1 MVDFPDPIRPTS
13 TIDRSRID
21 AGMASGDGRAGLFG
35 FRDMV
40 RAAIPP
46 EPQGTMVLLRGN
58 WDSELARDGAPD
70 DRGGWERQ
78 DGRKRRS
85 MKRTTL
91 SLALGLSAAALVLP
105 AIAQESLLPEG
116 FGNPVDTPAPRPAP
130 TPSPTPTSPP
140 TNGSA
145 PPAVVPTI
153 GGSASDAA
161 GADQDEDTEEEAV
174 ESGGLKYDLP
184 PGARRLLT
192 RIGPLTPETGGLA
205 PDAFGVRGQY
215 AAAIMRKTNG
225 QLASRWGQIL
235 LRRAL
240 ASAIDTPPTINGA
253 DLAAERA
260 SLLLRM
266 GESTTARR
274 IVQSVDY
281 DRASPRLVAAAQ
293 QAYLATADPAGLCPY
308 VPAGLA
314 HGDEHSWRLAS
325 AICAGLSGEAGPA
338 GWAIG
343 RVRSSGRLSNFDILL
358 AERVLGATGA
368 GRRSTTIEWDNVER
382 LTSWRF
388 GMATATAIPVPEAL
402 RGAAP
407 AYMKGWTVLAPMTDM
422 AQRVAAAPEAATRGV
437 LSSEAYVSLL
447 SAAAGEEEP
456 GEGLVAQTDRLRAA
470 FGAAAGADRYAAM
483 EGLWSA
489 AGTPVEAY
497 AAMIATARAAAAL
510 PPGTDVGEDPW
521 QLVGSMLAAGY
532 DANAL
537 AWVPRVEA
545 GSRAWGVLAVGSPR
559 ALGDMSASAVER
571 FSDDDDSADYLR
583 SKFLLAGLAGL
594 GRLDANATA
603 AAARD
608 LDVDLGRQT
617 RWTRAMMAAAER
629 REPGM
634 VALLAAAGMQG
645 DWSKVPPYH
654 LYHIVRALR
663 DVGLA
668 AEARMIAAEALVR
681 V

>member
-1 MVDFPDPIRPTS
+1 
-13 TIDRSRID
+13 
-21 AGMASGDGRAGLFG
+21 
-35 FRDMV
+35 
-40 RAAIPP
+40 
-46 EPQGTMVLLRGN
+46 
-58 WDSELARDGAPD
+58 
-70 DRGGWERQ
+70 
-78 DGRKRRS
+78 
-85 MKRTTL
+85 MKKTTL
-91 SLALGLSAAALVLP
+91 SLVLGLSATAMAAALVLP
-105 AIAQESLLPEG
+105 ALAQESLLPEG
-116 FGNPVDTPAPRPAP
+116 FGNPADTPAPRPTPAP
-130 TPSPTPTSPP
+130 TATPAPGPAPKSGATPPPVAPTLSGT
-140 TNGSA
+140 T
-145 PPAVVPTI
+145 
-153 GGSASDAA
+153 ASGAA
-161 GADQDEDTEEEAV
+161 EEGADAEDAEDGEAV

-215 AAAIMRKTNG
+215 AAAIMRRTNG
-225 QLASRWGQIL
+225 QLASRWAQIL

-240 ASAIDTPPTINGA
+240 ASAIDTPDTINGA

-266 GESTTARR
+266 GESITARR

-281 DRASPRLVAAAQ
+281 DRASPRLIAAVQ
-293 QAYLATADPAGLCPY
+293 QTYLANADPAGMCPY

-314 HGDEHSWRLAS
+314 HGDEQAWRLSA
-325 AICAGLSGEAGPA
+325 AICSGLSGEAGPA

-343 RVRSSGRLSNFDILL
+343 RVRSSGKISNFDILL
-358 AERVLGATGA
+358 AERVLGATGG
-368 GRRSTTIEWDNVER
+368 GRRSTTIEWDNIDR

-402 RGAAP
+402 RTAAP
-407 AYMKGWTVLAPMTDM
+407 YYMKGWTVLAPMTDM
-422 AQRVAAAPEAATRGV
+422 ANRVAAAPEAAARGV

-447 SAAAGEEEP
+447 SAAASEEEP
-456 GEGLVAQTDRLRAA
+456 AEALASQTDALRGSFNLAN
-470 FGAAAGADRYAAM
+470 GVDRYAAM

-489 AGTPVEAY
+489 GSTPTQRY
-497 AAMIATARAAAAL
+497 AAMVATARAAAAL
-510 PPGTDVGEDPW
+510 PPGTDVGGDPW
-521 QLVGSMLAAGY
+521 QLLGSMLAGGY
-532 DANAL
+532 DANAI
-537 AWVPRVEA
+537 AWVPTVSV

-559 ALGDMSASAVER
+559 PLNGMSAGAVGQ
-571 FSDDDDSADYLR
+571 FAGDDDSADMLR

-594 GRLDANATA
+594 GRIDAGA
-603 AAARD
+603 AASAASD
-608 LDVDLGRQT
+608 LDLDLGKQT
-617 RWTRAMMAAAER
+617 RWTRAIMAAAER

-645 DWSKVPPYH
+645 EWSKVPPYH

-663 DVGLA
+663 EVGLP

>member
-1 MVDFPDPIRPTS
+1 
-13 TIDRSRID
+13 
-21 AGMASGDGRAGLFG
+21 
-35 FRDMV
+35 
-40 RAAIPP
+40 
-46 EPQGTMVLLRGN
+46 
-58 WDSELARDGAPD
+58 
-70 DRGGWERQ
+70 
-78 DGRKRRS
+78 
-85 MKRTTL
+85 MKMRML
-91 SLALGLSAAALVLP
+91 SLTLGLSGTAMAAALILP

-116 FGNPVDTPAPRPAP
+116 FGNPAETPAPRPSPTPGATPAP
-130 TPSPTPTSPP
+130 TPAP
-140 TNGSA
+140 TNGTA
-145 PPAVVPTI
+145 PPPVAPTL
-153 GGSASDAA
+153 GTTTVTPSADA
-161 GADQDEDTEEEAV
+161 GEEDEDGEEV

-215 AAAIMRKTNG
+215 AAAIMRKTSG

-240 ASAIDTPPTINGA
+240 ASAIDTPDTINGA
-253 DLAAERA
+253 DLAADRA

-266 GESTTARR
+266 GESITARR

-293 QAYLATADPAGLCPY
+293 QVYLATADPAGMCPY

-314 HGDEHSWRLAS
+314 HGDQQTWRLSA

-343 RVRSSGRLSNFDILL
+343 RVRSNGKISNFDILL

-368 GRRSTTIEWDNVER
+368 GRRSTTIEWDNIDR
-382 LTSWRF
+382 LTNWRF

-402 RGAAP
+402 RTSAP
-407 AYMKGWTVLAPMTDM
+407 SYMKGWMVLAPMTDM
-422 AQRVAAAPEAATRGV
+422 ADRIAAAPEAAARGV
-437 LSSEAYVSLL
+437 LSNEAYVSLL
-447 SAAAGEEEP
+447 SAAASEEEP
-456 GEGLVAQTDRLRAA
+456 AEALAAQTDQLRGA
-470 FGAAAGADRYAAM
+470 FSLATGAERYAAM
-483 EGLWSA
+483 EQLWG
-489 AGTPVEAY
+489 AGGNTAQTY
-497 AAMIATARAAAAL
+497 AAMVATARAAAAL
-510 PPGTDVGEDPW
+510 SPSTDTDGDPW
-521 QLVGSMLAAGY
+521 QLLGSMLAGGY

-537 AWVPRVEA
+537 AWVPSVSV

-559 ALGDMSASAVER
+559 ALSGMSAGVVGR
-571 FSDDDDSADYLR
+571 FSDDDDSADTLR

-594 GRLDANATA
+594 GRLDANAA
-603 AAARD
+603 ASAASD
-608 LDVDLGRQT
+608 LSVDLGKQT
-617 RWTRAMMAAAER
+617 RWSRAIMAAAER

-645 DWSKVPPYH
+645 EWSKVPPYH
-654 LYHIVRALR
+654 LYYIVRALR
-663 DVGLA
+663 DVGLD